1 MEEII
6 RQSSSII
13 FGISFVWIGIQ
24 HFRDPEWF
32 EPIVPSILGNPK
44 FWVYFSGMFEIILGL
59 GIIFPISQRIAS
71 LSIAIMLIILYW
83 ANLNM
88 WINDIPIGGSKLSQ
102 SGHIIRGFIQLILIF
117 ISLWIGKWYPFSEK
131 TV

>member
-6 RQSSSII
+6 RQFSSII

-59 GIIFPISQRIAS
+59 GIIFPITQRIAS